1 MICNGIISFSLI
13 NVEMLNATISM
24 TLAYAR
30 GSSAACVVNHVIC
43 ESSKGQL
50 TTTDLSNDNCSLPI
64 PANLTFQSIE
74 RNRYKKNTEKIVRMI
89 DSLQKK
95 DNSIPL

>member
-13 NVEMLNATISM
+13 NVEMWNATISM

-74 RNRYKKNTEKIVRMI
+74 RNRYKKNIEKIVRMI

-95 DNSIPL
+95 DNSISL